1 MEEKDYAEISRKSA
15 MQIGRVETTFSRYL
29 MSDINWN
36 DRLIGIKGARGV
48 GKTTLLLQHIR
59 RSFQSLDSVL
69 YVSMDSLWFET
80 HSLQDLVEYH
90 YTHGG
95 THIFMDEIHYLPHW
109 QTVVKNL
116 YDDYPNL
123 YIVYT
128 GSCMLQIAAREG
140 DLSRRQRVYT
150 LHGLSFREFL
160 LLEGVHAG
168 SAITLEDVLQKHQS
182 IAMDICGKQ
191 QILPLFA
198 QYLEHGYYP
207 FYLQQESGF
216 DSRLQSVV
224 RQVIEG
230 DLPMT
235 EYTSFATIQ
244 KVKKMMQILAERVP
258 YIPKMA
264 ELYRELDT
272 TRDSGL
278 KMLHWLER
286 ADLIA
291 LYTSEPKS
299 MRALGKPD
307 KIYLENTNLMYA
319 LTPHIDR
326 GTLRETFFHNQLKQ
340 TQEVLLPKHGDFE
353 VNRTY
358 IFEVG
363 GKNKTFEQIKDLPN
377 SFLAVDD
384 IEIGIRNRI
393 PLWMF
398 GMMY

>member
-1 MEEKDYAEISRKSA
+1 MDEKDYAEIARKSA
-15 MQIGRVETTFSRYL
+15 MQIGRVNTAYSRYL
-29 MSDINWN
+29 MSDIDWN

-59 RSFQSLDSVL
+59 QSFASLDSVL
-69 YVSMDSLWFET
+69 YVSMDNLWFET
-80 HSLQDLVEYH
+80 HSLQDLAEYH

-123 YIVYT
+123 NIVYT

-140 DLSRRQRVYT
+140 DLSRRQRMYT

-160 LLEGVHAG
+160 LLEGIPVGPAV
-168 SAITLEDVLQKHQS
+168 TLEDLLQRHQS
-182 IAMDICGKQ
+182 IAMDICSKR

-299 MRALGKPD
+299 MRVLSKPD

-326 GTLRETFFHNQLKQ
+326 GTLRETFFYNQLRQ
-340 TQEVLLPKHGDFE
+340 TQEVLLPKQGDFE

-363 GKNKTFEQIKDLPN
+363 GKNKTFEQIKDVPN

>member
-1 MEEKDYAEISRKSA
+1 MEEKDYAEIARKSA
-15 MQIGRVETTFSRYL
+15 MQIGHVNLTFSRYL
-29 MSDINWN
+29 LSGIDWN

-59 RSFQSLDSVL
+59 QSFDSFDAVL
-69 YVSMDSLWFET
+69 YVSMDNMWFET
-80 HSLQDLVEYH
+80 HSLTDLVEYH

-95 THIFMDEIHYLPHW
+95 THVFLDEIHYLPYW
-109 QTVVKNL
+109 QTIVKNL
-116 YDDYPNL
+116 YDEYPNL
-123 YIVYT
+123 HVVYT

-140 DLSRRQRVYT
+140 DLSRRQCMYT

-160 LLEGVHAG
+160 LLEGVRVG
-168 SAITLEDVLQKHQS
+168 NAITLEDLLQKHQS
-182 IAMDICGKQ
+182 IAMDICSKQ

-216 DSRLQSVV
+216 ADRLQSVV

-230 DLPMT
+230 DLPVT
-235 EYTSFATIQ
+235 ADTSYATIQ

-264 ELYRELDT
+264 ELYRELET
-272 TRDSGL
+272 TRDNGL
-278 KMLHWLER
+278 KMLHLLER
-286 ADLIA
+286 ADLIS

-299 MRALGKPD
+299 MRALSKPD

-326 GTLRETFFHNQLKQ
+326 GTLRETFFFNQLRQ
-340 TQEVLLPKHGDFE
+340 TQEVLLPKQGDFE

-358 IFEVG
+358 TFEVG
-363 GKNKTFEQIKDLPN
+363 GKNKTFEQIKDIPN
-377 SFLAVDD
+377 SYLAVDD
-384 IEIGIRNRI
+384 IEIGVRNRI

-398 GMMY
+398 GLMY